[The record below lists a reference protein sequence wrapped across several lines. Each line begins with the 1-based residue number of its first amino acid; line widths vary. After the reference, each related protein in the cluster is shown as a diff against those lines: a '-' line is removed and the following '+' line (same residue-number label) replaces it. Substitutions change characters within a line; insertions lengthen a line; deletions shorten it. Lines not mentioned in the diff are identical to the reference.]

1 MCRGQYLRC
10 PQPDPGIQLLNVL
23 AWVYVQGPVFTLS
36 TNFTARLIVSE
47 EYRRHFVGVAV
58 VPDQFLVV
66 VVADGVGRGGGDDDF
81 GNWEGV
87 HGCMV
92 HTERTPGRHHFHVVP
107 AM

>member
-1 MCRGQYLRC
+1 M
-10 PQPDPGIQLLNVL
+10 
-23 AWVYVQGPVFTLS
+23 QGPVFTLS

-81 GNWEGV
+81 GN
-87 HGCMV
+87 
-92 HTERTPGRHHFHVVP
+92 
-107 AM
+107 